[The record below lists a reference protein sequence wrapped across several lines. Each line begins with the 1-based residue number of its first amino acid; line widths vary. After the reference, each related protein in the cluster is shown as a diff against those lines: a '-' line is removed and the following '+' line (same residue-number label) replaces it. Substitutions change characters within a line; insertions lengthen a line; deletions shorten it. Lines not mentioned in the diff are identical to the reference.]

1 MDILVL
7 LTYVLVGILVS
18 IGAGLTLSRLLQ
30 MLVSCLVDVSM
41 MVLLNTVRLLKPAS
55 RREVSPCENIGVCYC
70 FMMHQCTNKQML
82 GLNLSPERLAKLRFT

>member
-30 MLVSCLVDVSM
+30 MLVSCLVDVRM
-41 MVLLNTVRLLKPAS
+41 MVLLN
-55 RREVSPCENIGVCYC
+55 IGDV
-70 FMMHQCTNKQML
+70 QCK
-82 GLNLSPERLAKLRFT
+82 